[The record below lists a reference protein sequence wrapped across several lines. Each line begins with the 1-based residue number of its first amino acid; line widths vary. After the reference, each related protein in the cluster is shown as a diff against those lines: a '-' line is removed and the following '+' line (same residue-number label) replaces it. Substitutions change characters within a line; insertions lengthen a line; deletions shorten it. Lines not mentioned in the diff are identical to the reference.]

1 MQTRDAAEERLI
13 ELMRG
18 LDQPMRDQVT
28 RFVELLVQDLKD
40 GEDRL
45 GWTVL
50 GMKVMAKV
58 WDNEE
63 DAAYDR
69 L

>member
-1 MQTRDAAEERLI
+1 MQTQDEAEERLI
-13 ELMRG
+13 ELVRE

-28 RFVELLVQDLKD
+28 RFVELLVQDFKE

-45 GWTVL
+45 GWTML
-50 GMKVMAKV
+50 GMKSMAKV

-63 DAAYDR
+63 DAAYDQ